1 MLEAADPQAGL
12 FRALADPTRRAVFE
26 RLAQG
31 EMTVSDLTTG
41 FSVSQP
47 AISQHL
53 AALRDVG
60 LVSERRSGRFAYYRA
75 EPQALAPLLDWMDRY
90 RAFWPERI
98 ERLKDV
104 LKGMDQ

>member
-1 MLEAADPQAGL
+1 MIESHV

-26 RLAQG
+26 CLAG
-31 EMTVSDLTTG
+31 REMSVSDLKAG
-41 FSVSQP
+41 FPISQP

-53 AALRDVG
+53 AALKVAG
-60 LVSERRSGRFAYYRA
+60 LISERRQGRYTYYRID
-75 EPQALAPLLDWMDRY
+75 PKGLSPLVEWVDRY

-104 LKGMDQ
+104 LKDMDP

>member
-1 MLEAADPQAGL
+1 MLNVVPAQADL

-26 RLAQG
+26 RLVQS

-53 AALRDVG
+53 AALRGVG
-60 LVSERRSGRFAYYRA
+60 LVSERRAGRFAYYRA
-75 EPQALAPLLDWMDRY
+75 QPQALAPLLDWMDRY

-98 ERLKDV
+98 EKLKDV